1 VYVVNYN
8 GNVHRLFDPTAPPEP
23 PPPPPPPPPG
33 QPGPSGGRRRP
44 PGVEP
49 IGFAVRRGSV
59 TPAPGALTAAVGDAP
74 PSGVPATDAGM
85 EAPTGELPPVPVC
98 VETDPA
104 TLMWLLEIQSVVP
117 AVWLEID
124 AASGARGFDMVRL
137 PAAFRSCETGEAVA
151 VRVLIR
157 RLHQP

>member
-1 VYVVNYN
+1 
-8 GNVHRLFDPTAPPEP
+8 
-23 PPPPPPPPPG
+23 
-33 QPGPSGGRRRP
+33 
-44 PGVEP
+44 
-49 IGFAVRRGSV
+49 
-59 TPAPGALTAAVGDAP
+59 
-74 PSGVPATDAGM
+74 M

-151 VRVLIR
+151 VRVLIG